1 MLPSLA
7 PTAWRIKPQHAIVL
21 AFRALRAKA
30 MRYLLLGLLGAAVF
44 LYARLSGASELG
56 LLSKGIPV
64 VALLLWLR
72 HAPSSLYRRWI
83 SLGLL
88 CSLAGDIL
96 LDWPGDLFVF
106 GLGAFLLAHLAYLR
120 AYLSDCKQPAWLALI
135 LALATGGVMFTT
147 LASASLG
154 PLLIPVA
161 CYALAIS
168 AMLWRALARLGQPE
182 LPRESTRLAAGGA
195 ALFVLSDSLIGINRF
210 VAPFD
215 AAPVAIMLSYWLG
228 QWAIAASAFKHANN
242 AEN

>member
-1 MLPSLA
+1 
-7 PTAWRIKPQHAIVL
+7 
-21 AFRALRAKA
+21 

-44 LYARLSGASELG
+44 LYARLSGMSELG

-64 VALLLWLR
+64 IALLLWLR
-72 HAPSSLYRRWI
+72 TVPSGLYRRWI

-88 CSLAGDIL
+88 ASLAGDIL

-120 AYLSDCKQPAWLALI
+120 AYLSDCKQPAWLALL
-135 LALATGGVMFTT
+135 LALASGGTMFAI
-147 LASASLG
+147 LASANLG

-168 AMLWRALARLGQPE
+168 AMLWRALARLDQPG
-182 LPRESTRLAAGGA
+182 LNICSTRLAAAGA

-210 VAPFD
+210 VASFE
-215 AAPVAIMLSYWLG
+215 AAPLTIMLSYWLG
-228 QWAIAASAFKHANN
+228 QWAIAASAVKQAH
-242 AEN
+242 